1 MNDTS
6 RNTRVT
12 DNQTPIRKI
21 KYSVTIEN
29 FEMGD
34 LNFAAISK
42 EDVKASKIFC
52 LACQS
57 SEISF
62 RSSTQRRSGASQH
75 ILTFQLRSRINS
87 AHQRS
92 FEQ

>member
-1 MNDTS
+1 MNDIS
-6 RNTRVT
+6 RNTKLT
-12 DNQTPIRKI
+12 DNQTSIRKI
-21 KYSVTIEN
+21 KYSVTIES

-42 EDVKASKIFC
+42 DVSASEIFC

-75 ILTFQLRSRINS
+75 ILTCQLRSRINS

-92 FEQ
+92 FEH